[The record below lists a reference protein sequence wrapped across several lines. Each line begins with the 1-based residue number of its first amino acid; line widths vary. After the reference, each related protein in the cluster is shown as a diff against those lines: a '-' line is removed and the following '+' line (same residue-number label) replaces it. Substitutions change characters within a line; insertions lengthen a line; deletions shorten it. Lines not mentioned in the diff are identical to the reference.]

1 MIEVKKESYSE
12 ILKLVIKM
20 HSNAEIE
27 RITGAS
33 KKVIYNLR
41 KMYNIFLYETG
52 RMNELEQ
59 LIYFG
64 KNNQE
69 IQNETS
75 YIYEEIKKARKKLCV
90 RSPKSSYESNYDEIG
105 KLVMADL
112 SNKDIKLQLKCSD
125 HAITKIRKRLQKPS
139 PSNRDKVIFEYKK
152 HHPNE
157 PRIKADKALDDM
169 IAFGFTVDEI
179 SYEYNYGRDV
189 VLQRYTEIHTENNA

>member
-1 MIEVKKESYSE
+1 MKKESYSE

-33 KKVIYNLR
+33 KKVIFKLR
-41 KMYNIFLYETG
+41 KMYNSFQYEGG
-52 RMNELEQ
+52 RMSKLEES
-59 LIYFG
+59 IYFG
-64 KNNQE
+64 KSTQSLL
-69 IQNETS
+69 QETS
-75 YIYEEIKKARKKLCV
+75 YSEEEIKAARKKLCI
-90 RSPKSSYESNYDEIG
+90 RSPKSTYESNYAEIE

-125 HAITKIRKRLQKPS
+125 HSISKARKKLQKPS
-139 PSNRDKVIFEYKK
+139 PSNRDKPKFEYKK
-152 HHPNE
+152 YLPNE
-157 PRIKADKALDDM
+157 QRIKPDKALDDM

-189 VLQRYTEIHTENNA
+189 VLQRYTEIHTKNNA